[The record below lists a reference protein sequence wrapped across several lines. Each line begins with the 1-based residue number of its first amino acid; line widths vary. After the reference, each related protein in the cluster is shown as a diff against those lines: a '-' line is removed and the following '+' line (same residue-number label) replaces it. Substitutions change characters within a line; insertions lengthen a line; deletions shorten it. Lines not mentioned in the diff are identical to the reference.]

1 MESERRNAWSQR
13 ATHRASGQAHQGS
26 LPHPSAL
33 WHEKWPAIV
42 TPSGVI
48 EKGTAENVG
57 SGDVATMSERKLPD
71 STILGSLSQNVAC
84 SPRSCSARRRVPR
97 PPSLGTPA
105 PQRLSL
111 WGEGVKIRS
120 CCVSRPRLEPP
131 FFRILLVVGHPCL
144 CSPTVQPLLAG
155 EKRVKA
161 EWENV
166 YVWGVF
172 GGLIGVYVIQ
182 GLFAPNTE

>member
-1 MESERRNAWSQR
+1 MSLVRLGRVLR
-13 ATHRASGQAHQGS
+13 GGASHGH
-26 LPHPSAL
+26 HPSGPQPPNGFL
-33 WHEKWPAIV
+33 FGEKVWKFAAAV
-42 TPSGVI
+42 CLVL
-48 EKGTAENVG
+48 V
-57 SGDVATMSERKLPD
+57 
-71 STILGSLSQNVAC
+71 LS
-84 SPRSCSARRRVPR
+84 P
-97 PPSLGTPA
+97 L
-105 PQRLSL
+105 
-111 WGEGVKIRS
+111 
-120 CCVSRPRLEPP
+120 
-131 FFRILLVVGHPCL
+131 FFRILLVVGHLCL